1 MKATIQSKST
11 KLWTKSY
18 ILMLFANLF
27 IYLGFYMLTPTLP
40 AYAKAGGGSNLQASL
55 VVSTF
60 SITSLIIRLFTG
72 SIMDKIEI
80 KPLLLV
86 GAIILA
92 GSTLSFIWLPL
103 NAIIFVR
110 IIQGIGWGLASTGAA
125 SIFSDII
132 PVEKRGEGMGYY
144 SLSMIISM
152 ALSPMVAIV
161 IMNLYSFENIAITSI
176 ALVVIGV
183 LFISQVKIPKKV
195 FEICKSNKKFSLVD
209 SFEKKAAL
217 PSLLCF
223 FLVITLCGIMSYIML
238 YGMELKIT
246 SIWIYFVGFIA
257 IILVTR
263 PFFGKVFDKR
273 GHMEI
278 IIFGSVALIIGL
290 ILLSS
295 YASSISSLIIA
306 SIFYGLGY
314 GAVQPTLQAWAVNR
328 SPDNRKGA
336 ANGTFLSSMDLAYT
350 VGSILLGS
358 IAGYKGYAVMY
369 RFSSIFVVLLLMI
382 YTYKLVR
389 NNINIKQD
397 LSEDEE
403 VIA

>member
-1 MKATIQSKST
+1 METKIQSSTT
-11 KLWTKSY
+11 KLWTRSY
-18 ILMLFANLF
+18 ILMLFSNLF
-27 IYLGFYMLTPTLP
+27 IYLAFYMLTPTLP
-40 AYAKAGGGSNLQASL
+40 AYAKATGGSNLEASL

-60 SITSLIIRLFTG
+60 SITSLLIRLFTG

-103 NAIIFVR
+103 DVIILVR

-125 SIFSDII
+125 AIFSDII
-132 PVEKRGEGMGYY
+132 PEEKRGEGMGYY

-152 ALSPMVAIV
+152 ALSPVFAII
-161 IMNLYSFENIAITSI
+161 IMNLYSFKNIAITSI
-176 ALVVIGV
+176 VLVVIGV
-183 LFISQVKIPKKV
+183 LFFSQVKIPKKTFV
-195 FEICKSNKKFSLVD
+195 ASKSKKNFSLSD
-209 SFEKKAAL
+209 SFERKAAL

-238 YGMELKIT
+238 YGKELKIS
-246 SIWIYFVGFIA
+246 SIWIYFVGYIS

-263 PFFGKVFDKR
+263 PFVGKIFDKK
-273 GHMEI
+273 GHDVI
-278 IIFGSVALIIGL
+278 IIPGSISIITGL
-290 ILLSS
+290 ILLS
-295 YASSISSLIIA
+295 YADSIPTLIVASL
-306 SIFYGLGY
+306 FYGLGY
-314 GAVQPTLQAWAVNR
+314 GAVQPSLQAWAVNR

-358 IAGYKGYAVMY
+358 VAGYKGYAVMY
-369 RFSSIFVVLLLMI
+369 RFSSIFVVLLLII
-382 YTYKLVR
+382 YTYKLFR
-389 NNINIKQD
+389 KKNNQKEN
-397 LSEDEE
+397 LREE
-403 VIA
+403 VVA

>member
-1 MKATIQSKST
+1 LEAEIETST

-40 AYAKAGGGSNLQASL
+40 AYAKAAGGSNLQASL

-60 SITSLIIRLFTG
+60 SITSLLIRLFTG
-72 SIMDKIEI
+72 SIMDKVEI
-80 KPLLLV
+80 KPLLLI
-86 GAIILA
+86 GSIILA
-92 GSTLSFIWLPL
+92 GSTLSFIWLPID
-103 NAIIFVR
+103 AIIFVR

-152 ALSPMVAIV
+152 ALSPMVAII
-161 IMNLYSFENIAITSI
+161 IMNLYSFKNIAITSI

-183 LFISQVKIPKKV
+183 LFISQVKIPKKT
-195 FEICKSNKKFSLVD
+195 FEISKSKEKFSLAD

-246 SIWIYFVGFIA
+246 LIWTYFVGFIA

-273 GHMEI
+273 GHVEI
-278 IIFGSVALIIGL
+278 IIFGSISLIIGL
-290 ILLSS
+290 ILLS
-295 YASSISSLIIA
+295 YANSISSLIVA

-314 GAVQPTLQAWAVNR
+314 GAVQPTLQAWAVQR
-328 SPDNRKGA
+328 SPSNRKGA

-350 VGSILLGS
+350 VGSILLGAMAARS
-358 IAGYKGYAVMY
+358 GYAVMY
-369 RFSSIFVVLLLMI
+369 RFSSIFIVILLLI
-382 YTYKLVR
+382 YVF
-389 NNINIKQD
+389 NIARSSVNIKED
-397 LSEDEE
+397 LNEEEE
-403 VIA
+403 VVA

>member
-1 MKATIQSKST
+1 MKIQSIST
-11 KLWTKSY
+11 KLWTRSY
-18 ILMLFANLF
+18 ILMLLSNLF

-40 AYAKAGGGSNLQASL
+40 AYAKACGGSNFEASL

-72 SIMDKIEI
+72 NIMDKVEI
-80 KPLLLV
+80 KPLFLV
-86 GAIILA
+86 GSIILA

-103 NAIIFVR
+103 GGIIFVR

-125 SIFSDII
+125 TIFSDII

-152 ALSPMVAIV
+152 ALAPMVAIV
-161 IMNLYSFENIAITSI
+161 IMNLYSFKNIAITSI
-176 ALVVIGV
+176 ALVVVGAI
-183 LFISQVKIPKKV
+183 LISQVKIPEKTFV
-195 FEICKSNKKFSLVD
+195 ESKSKKKFSLAD

-238 YGMELKIT
+238 FGKELKIT
-246 SIWIYFVGFIA
+246 SVWVYFVGFIA
-257 IILVTR
+257 VILVTR
-263 PFFGKVFDKR
+263 PFVGKIFDKK
-273 GHMEI
+273 GHAVI
-278 IIFGSVALIIGL
+278 IIPGSIAIIIGL
-290 ILLSS
+290 ILLS
-295 YASSISSLIIA
+295 YANSIPALIMSSL
-306 SIFYGLGY
+306 FYGLGY

-328 SPDNRKGA
+328 SPNNRKGA

-358 IAGYKGYAVMY
+358 IAAHKGYAVMY
-369 RFSSIFVVLLLMI
+369 RVSSIFIVLLLVI
-382 YTYKLVR
+382 YSYKLFR
-389 NNINIKQD
+389 SFT
-397 LSEDEE
+397 SEKEYLEEEEE
-403 VIA
+403 VA